1 MALTQTLQNKVDKIK
16 PVDIVVGISTKD
28 VSTTI
33 VHVLNTA
40 GNALTEYFP
49 DYNGLVVVSDGFSTD
64 RTIQLAEMFE
74 LPKEVPKIVTEQM
87 EGPGKGNG
95 IRTIFEIA
103 SEVDASS
110 VVLIDG
116 DLLSIHPEWIEH
128 LGKPPLY
135 GISDLVVPYY
145 VRDKNDGSITNHI
158 AYPLTESLHGVGVRQ
173 PICGE
178 YGLSIECVRELL
190 EHPLFPGDFGIDIF
204 ITTFAAVNKYVIQQT
219 LLGLKMHEST
229 TKYLAPEKHLVPMF
243 RQVVG
248 TMFELMDYY
257 EEEWK
262 KNQHPLAFKKV
273 KAKYHGQ
280 LPTPVTVD
288 AKKFDEG
295 FRTGYRDYR
304 LYFQKMLEKELYDK
318 LEKATK
324 DDITYIEPE
333 LWAKLVYNL
342 ASDYKKPKNGY
353 GKIQAVDCL
362 RTVWMARVS
371 SFVQDTLD
379 MGIEETEKNLTEQ
392 TDIFKKELDYLKS
405 IY

>member
-1 MALTQTLQNKVDKIK
+1 MVLTKTLQEKVNKIK
-16 PVDIVVGISTKD
+16 PVDIVVGISTKN

-33 VHVLNTA
+33 VHVLNTV
-40 GNALTEYFP
+40 GDALTEYFP

-87 EGPGKGNG
+87 KGPGKGNG

-103 SEVDASS
+103 SEIDASS
-110 VVLIDG
+110 VVLVDG
-116 DLLSIHPEWIEH
+116 DLLSIRPEWIEH

-145 VRDKNDGSITNHI
+145 IRDKNDGSITNHI

-204 ITTFAAVNKYVIQQT
+204 ITTSAAVNRFVIHQT
-219 LLGLKMHEST
+219 LLGIKTHEST

-257 EEEWK
+257 EDEWK
-262 KNQHPLAFKKV
+262 NNQHPPVVKQV

-280 LPTPVTVD
+280 MPTPVGVD

-295 FRTGYRDYR
+295 FRAGYRDYR
-304 LYFQKMLEKELYDK
+304 SYFQKMLEKELYDK
-318 LEKATK
+318 LENATK
-324 DDITYIEPE
+324 KSITYIEPE

-342 ASDYKKPKNGY
+342 ASDYKHPRNGY

-371 SFVQDTLD
+371 SFVQDTRDL
-379 MGIEETEKNLTEQ
+379 GIEDTEKNLTEQ
-392 TDIFKKELDYLKS
+392 TDIFKKEIDYLKS